1 MLQKHLAGHGVTLEA
16 SDLPSHCGPL
26 LAFAL
31 SGPVWDEG
39 PENRQRKILIQ
50 VNARFTCS
58 DTQEADVM
66 AATVPGLLSARVS
79 SLLEPLHALTP
90 CLPVPVSVPLTHRE
104 KGASRFAKSFKAMQ
118 YRAPPTALPYSL
130 HLTTHHMLPYDMS
143 CVCGYFKLPPYGFM

>member
-16 SDLPSHCGPL
+16 SDLPSHHGPL

-58 DTQEADVM
+58 DMQEADVM
-66 AATVPGLLSARVS
+66 AATVPGL
-79 SLLEPLHALTP
+79 
-90 CLPVPVSVPLTHRE
+90 
-104 KGASRFAKSFKAMQ
+104 
-118 YRAPPTALPYSL
+118 
-130 HLTTHHMLPYDMS
+130 
-143 CVCGYFKLPPYGFM
+143 